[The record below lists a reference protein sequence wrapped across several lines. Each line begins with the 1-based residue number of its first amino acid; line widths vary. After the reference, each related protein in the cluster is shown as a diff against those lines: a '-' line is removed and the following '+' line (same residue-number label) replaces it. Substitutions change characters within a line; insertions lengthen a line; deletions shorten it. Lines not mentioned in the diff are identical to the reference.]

1 MPLSLHDYHDS
12 SIRDDTT
19 AVVTGRAAP
28 AAAADT
34 TRTDLPGRLAR
45 DIQRL
50 AADIGERNVWRPAAL
65 QAAAGYIR
73 DEWTAQGYSVRE
85 QSYEVGGLRC
95 ANLEVAVAGDD
106 GGPVIVIG
114 AHYDS
119 VRGSPGA
126 DDNASGVATLLEL
139 SRLFAGTAHL
149 RLRFVAFVNEEPPFF
164 MTPLQGSEVYARQAR
179 RDGLDVEL
187 MVSLETLGYYSK
199 QAWSQRYPPL
209 VGRFYPPRGDFVAF
223 VSNLRW
229 FAKLRQ
235 FAKAFRASTQFPA
248 EYLAS
253 PALIPGV
260 SWSDHRAFWRQG
272 YPALMV
278 TDTAFYRFPYY
289 HTPLD
294 TADCVCCTELAEVT
308 LGLAGAIRRF
318 G

>member
-1 MPLSLHDYHDS
+1 MPLHDSDGS
-12 SIRDDTT
+12 SIRHDAT
-19 AVVTGRAAP
+19 AVVRGCVVP

-34 TRTDLPGRLAR
+34 TQTDLPGRLA
-45 DIQRL
+45 QHVKRL

-73 DEWTAQGYSVRE
+73 DEWSAQGYSVRE

-119 VRGSPGA
+119 VQGSPGG

-139 SRLFAGTAHL
+139 SRLFARTADL

-164 MTPLQGSEVYARQAR
+164 MTPLQGSEVYARQLR

-199 QAWSQRYPPL
+199 HERSQRYPPL
-209 VGRFYPPRGDFVAF
+209 LGWFYPPRGNFVAF

-235 FAKAFRASTQFPA
+235 FAKAFRASTQFPS

-253 PALIPGV
+253 PAFVPGV
-260 SWSDHRAFWRQG
+260 SWSDHRAFWGQG

-289 HTPLD
+289 HRPLD
-294 TADCVCCTELAEVT
+294 TADCVSTTELAEVT

>member
-1 MPLSLHDYHDS
+1 MSLHDYDGS
-12 SIRDDTT
+12 SIRDDAR
-19 AVVTGRAAP
+19 AVAMGRAAP
-28 AAAADT
+28 VAAADT
-34 TRTDLPGRLAR
+34 TRTDLAGRLAQHV
-45 DIQRL
+45 QRL

-65 QAAAGYIR
+65 QAAAAYIR
-73 DEWTAQGYSVRE
+73 DEWTAQGYPVRE
-85 QSYEVGGLRC
+85 QSYDVGGLRC
-95 ANLEVAVAGDD
+95 ANLEVAGAGN
-106 GGPVIVIG
+106 GGPRIVFG
-114 AHYDS
+114 AHNAS
-119 VRGSPGA
+119 VQGGPGA

-139 SRLFAGTAHL
+139 SRLFAGTADL
-149 RLRFVAFVNEEPPFF
+149 QLRFVAFVNEEPPFF
-164 MTPLQGSEVYARQAR
+164 MTPLQGSEVYARQLR

-199 QAWSQRYPPL
+199 HEWSQRYPPL
-209 VGRFYPPRGDFVAF
+209 LGRFYPPRGDFVAF
-223 VSNLRW
+223 VSNLRC

-235 FAKAFRASTQFPA
+235 FARAFRASTQFPA

-253 PALIPGV
+253 PALVPGV

-294 TADCVCCTELAEVT
+294 TADRVCCTELADVT
-308 LGLAGAIRRF
+308 LGLAGAVRRM